1 MDFIAL
7 GTESGRWL
15 DVEKYNEDVAEELF
29 IDLIISV
36 RYESLTNRDP
46 LTIIEDARKGLA
58 AMNDW
63 ELDPGK
69 REIKYLNSSHDPSDQ
84 TVHFARVSVSKR
96 ICELIQAQKGQLW
109 ISGGTATAQWPSSNG
124 KLLDSSV
131 KVAYNY
137 Q

>member
-1 MDFIAL
+1 MP
-7 GTESGRWL
+7 E
-15 DVEKYNEDVAEELF
+15 VA
-29 IDLIISV
+29 IISV